1 MNGLTII
8 ETEQF
13 EQIKKDLSDLK
24 ELFSQAI
31 AEIKDAKSPYMT
43 EQQVMEFTGMSR
55 TTIYRNR
62 DQIGFSRPAGT
73 NRFKRSDVVNFMN
86 QYYHKKQLTP

>member
-1 MNGLTII
+1 MEAVTII
-8 ETEQF
+8 ETARLVQMEQNVEKLVEF
-13 EQIKKDLSDLK
+13 INKAVKDLQSANK
-24 ELFSQAI
+24 
-31 AEIKDAKSPYMT
+31 PYMT
-43 EQQVMEFTGMSR
+43 EQEVMEFTGMSR

-86 QYYHKKQLTP
+86 QSYHKNN

>member
-8 ETEQF
+8 ETAQF
-13 EQIKKDLSDLK
+13 EQIKKDISDLK

-31 AEIKDAKSPYMT
+31 SDLKDAKSPYMT
-43 EQQVMEFTGMSR
+43 EQEVMEFTGMSR

-86 QYYHKKQLTP
+86 QSYHKN